1 MLGRLAHL
9 AEGSLT
15 TILEKTT
22 GLVAFVRTAEEG
34 SFSAAGR
41 VIGSS
46 QSAVSKSVARLES
59 RLGVRLFQ
67 RSTRLLSL
75 TTEGQAY
82 YDRVAPLLR
91 AIDEADLVVLGATTA
106 KGQLRVSAPQE
117 FGRML
122 IASWIAEFLD
132 LYPEVSFELNVTDRF
147 VDIIREG
154 FDVAIRMGTLDDS
167 ELLSRKI
174 TDLRWV
180 LVASPG
186 YARQHGLPK
195 SIDELSSHACL
206 RYVVGGRP
214 WPFVFADGT
223 TLVPAS
229 RFDTDDSGSIRRA
242 AVAGAGIAYLLR
254 VAVAEDLA
262 AGHLIEVLTE
272 APLPKLPV
280 YALHAFGRQ
289 LPARTRLFIEF
300 LLNKASKADI

>member
-1 MLGRLAHL
+1 LR
-9 AEGSLT
+9 

-22 GLVAFVRTAEEG
+22 GLVAFVRTVEEG

-41 VIGSS
+41 AIGSS

-67 RSTRLLSL
+67 RSTRTLSL
-75 TTEGQAY
+75 TAEGQAY

-91 AIDEADLVVLGATTA
+91 ALEEADDVALGASTA
-106 KGQLRVSAPQE
+106 KGLLRVTAPQE

-122 IASWIAEFLD
+122 IASWIAEFLNR
-132 LYPEVSFELNVTDRF
+132 YPDVAFELNVTDRF
-147 VDIIREG
+147 ADIIREG
-154 FDVAIRMGTLDDS
+154 FDVAIRMGTLADS
-167 ELLSRKI
+167 DLVSRKI
-174 TDLRWV
+174 ADLRWV

-186 YARQHGLPK
+186 YAQQHGLPK
-195 SIDELSSHACL
+195 NVAELSSHACL
-206 RYVVGGRP
+206 RYVVAGKP
-214 WPFVFADGT
+214 WPIAFADGT
-223 TLVPAS
+223 QLTPDS

-262 AGHLIEVLTE
+262 AGRLVE
-272 APLPKLPV
+272 ALPQIALPRLPA

-300 LLNKASKADI
+300 LVDKAAEADI